1 MMISVKELRSKS
13 ADELRK
19 QLVEL
24 RREQFNCR
32 IQLASMQFAN
42 TARFKDLRRDIA
54 RIKTVLNEK
63 LEQ

>member
-1 MMISVKELRSKS
+1 MMVSARELRSKS

-19 QLVEL
+19 ELVEL

-32 IQLASMQFAN
+32 IRLASMQFAN

-63 LEQ
+63 REQ